1 MILLDKF
8 KRMPESAKASV
19 AYAGCSIL
27 NRSMSLITLPLFTRL
42 LTTEQYGQ
50 ATIYSSWMILISVF
64 VSLYLPYGTFAKAMI
79 KFEDDRDG
87 YVASAN
93 AVCLL
98 LGCFF
103 LLLYLPFAN
112 WLNSLFEL
120 PTYIICFMI
129 VNIVADNAL
138 QCWMAKERFVYKY
151 MPVVKVTLV
160 TMLLSPL
167 LAFVLVMCC
176 DEKGYARIV
185 GSGLVGIII
194 GIYFW
199 IRECLK
205 GKHLYQQKYW
215 QYIFSF
221 NIPLIPYY
229 LAQMI
234 YNQSDRIMI
243 SHLVGTDKAGIYGV
257 AYSLALALGFVLTS
271 INNSYVPWLYQ
282 QMKDGK
288 WHRTREISFYI
299 ALLIAALLMFVI
311 LFTPEIILI
320 MAGEVYHEAVWCV
333 PPIAMSLLMTLYAQ
347 FFVNVEFY
355 FEKKSYLVIGMMCS
369 GITNVILNFLLIPMF
384 GFVVAAYTTLFS
396 FAMTVIINY
405 VFYKKIIFN
414 KSVPDVMYDYKKLLW
429 LAGVFFMAGLSVMM
443 IYDYIIFRIIMA
455 ISITVLMICKKDI
468 IVMHIKE
475 LRTGA

>member
-8 KRMPESAKASV
+8 KHMPESAKASV
-19 AYAGCSIL
+19 AYVGCSIL
-27 NRSMSLITLPLFTRL
+27 NRSMSFITLPLFTRL

-87 YVASAN
+87 YIASAN

-98 LGCFF
+98 LGCLF
-103 LLLYLPFAN
+103 LLIYLPLAD
-112 WLNSLFEL
+112 WLNGLFEL
-120 PTYIICFMI
+120 PTYILCFMI
-129 VNIVADNAL
+129 VNIVTDNAL
-138 QCWMAKERFVYKY
+138 QCWMAKERFAYKY
-151 MPVVKVTLV
+151 KPVVKVTIL

-167 LAFVLVMCC
+167 LAFVFVMSC

-185 GSGLVGIII
+185 GGALIGIII
-194 GIYFW
+194 GAYFW
-199 IRECLK
+199 IKEYLK
-205 GKHLYQQKYW
+205 GKHLYTSKYW
-215 QYIFSF
+215 KYVFGF

-257 AYSLALALGFVLTS
+257 AYNLALALGFVLSS
-271 INNSYVPWLYQ
+271 INNSYVPWLYR

-299 ALLIAALLMFVI
+299 ALFIVVLLMFVI
-311 LFTPEIILI
+311 IFTPEIILI
-320 MAGEVYHEAVWCV
+320 MAGAAYYDAIWCV

-369 GITNVILNFLLIPMF
+369 GITNVILNYLLIPMF
-384 GFVVAAYTTLFS
+384 GFVVAAYTTLLS
-396 FAMTVIINY
+396 FTMTVLINY
-405 VFYKKIIFN
+405 FFYKKILVD
-414 KSVPDVMYDYKKLLW
+414 KSVPNVMYDYKKLIC
-429 LAGVFFMAGLSVMM
+429 LAGTFFMAGLGIMLTYNYIMVRIIIAIVITIVM
-443 IYDYIIFRIIMA
+443 IYKKNIFI
-455 ISITVLMICKKDI
+455 
-468 IVMHIKE
+468 MHIKE
-475 LRTGA
+475 LRTEA